1 LPIDAKVNNVR
12 KNGPAIHK
20 KEWQARLPVKGRC
33 ADRNCSVAFKG
44 CRYGIKETGQAIKK
58 GDSFLILKNVIGG
71 VIEMYDGIIWT

>member
-1 LPIDAKVNNVR
+1 MTQCK
-12 KNGPAIHK
+12 KNGPDIHK
-20 KEWQARLPVKGRC
+20 KEWQARLPVKGRR
-33 ADRNCSVAFKG
+33 ADRNCSVAFRG